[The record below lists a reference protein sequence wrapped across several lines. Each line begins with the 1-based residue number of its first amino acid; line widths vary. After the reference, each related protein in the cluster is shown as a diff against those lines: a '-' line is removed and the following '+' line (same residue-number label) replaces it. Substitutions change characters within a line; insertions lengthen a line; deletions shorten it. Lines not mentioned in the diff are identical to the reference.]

1 MPGRLGLRDAVLGY
15 VGDAAVVREPHVL
28 DVCRAQLV
36 AEMRVEE
43 CARGVGDVRVCD
55 VAEELPD
62 AEAGAEARQRG
73 IGGGEGEGEG
83 VDAGDGAAHGGAA
96 YDVDWD
102 AGFLEGFDQAE
113 VGDAA
118 DAATAE
124 DEGNGVAEEAAG
136 ETVEV
141 GVGAEEG
148 VWCRDWVVF
157 QRGELDVVVVA
168 RDVLSLLEECKQSPS
183 ISLGRC

>member
-1 MPGRLGLRDAVLGY
+1 VPGCLGLGDAILGY
-15 VGDAAVVREPHVL
+15 VGDAAVVGEPHVL
-28 DVCRAQLV
+28 DVCGAELV

-43 CARGVGDVRVCD
+43 RAGRVGDVRVCD

-102 AGFLEGFDQAE
+102 TDFLESFDQAE

-118 DAATAE
+118 DSTATE
-124 DEGNGVAEEAAG
+124 DEGDGVAEEAAG

-141 GVGAEEG
+141 GVGAEKGIGGE
-148 VWCRDWVVF
+148 VWVLF
-157 QRGELDVVVVA
+157 QRGKLDVVVVA
-168 RDVLSLLEECKQSPS
+168 GDVLPLLEECKQSPLVN
-183 ISLGRC
+183 LGRY